1 MTCFIWHASKDKQG
15 YIDGI
20 QYEYNTLYP
29 RYKPVFTQ
37 VFPVEGKNVR
47 RISFWQALR
56 LCTQEPA
63 LTPEDIGVHTSE
75 LYTVRELAEEAK
87 SRHWGPIAIFPE
99 VCIIVRDQ

>member
-1 MTCFIWHASKDKQG
+1 M
-15 YIDGI
+15 
-20 QYEYNTLYP
+20 
-29 RYKPVFTQ
+29 FTQ

-63 LTPEDIGVHTSE
+63 LTPEDIDVHPSE
-75 LYTVRELAEEAK
+75 LYTLRELAQEAA

-99 VCIIVRDQ
+99 VHIILLQE